1 MVSSVALHFE
11 ESARIVSRIW
21 PSTLPAACANYAW
34 ETNLQVQNR
43 ETTPVQ
49 GVIAIAD
56 IPVGFRTLDEE
67 VSKKYFKGT
76 EPELFLV
83 HHSVRSRK

>member
-1 MVSSVALHFE
+1 V
-11 ESARIVSRIW
+11 
-21 PSTLPAACANYAW
+21 W

-49 GVIAIAD
+49 GVIAVAD

-67 VSKKYFKGT
+67 VSKKYFKG
-76 EPELFLV
+76 PV
-83 HHSVRSRK
+83 A

>member
-1 MVSSVALHFE
+1 V
-11 ESARIVSRIW
+11 
-21 PSTLPAACANYAW
+21 W

-49 GVIAIAD
+49 GVIAVAD

-76 EPELFLV
+76 VACMGCFF
-83 HHSVRSRK
+83 SVPFRAL

>member
-1 MVSSVALHFE
+1 MVSSVALYFE

-21 PSTLPAACANYAW
+21 PSTLPAACANNVW

-49 GVIAIAD
+49 GVIAVAD

-67 VSKKYFKGT
+67 VSKT
-76 EPELFLV
+76 
-83 HHSVRSRK
+83 